1 MKYRSLFCL
10 YFLCSMLISP
20 ALSMEL
26 QKLEVEYH
34 QYPLALDVTVPR
46 FGWQLV
52 GNPHERGIYQTAYQL
67 EVKDEAGKVVWNSG
81 KVLTDV
87 SQHVTYQG
95 EALKPATRY
104 IWKVKIWNNKGEI
117 AEKDAWFETSLMTS
131 DDKEGWNGARWIGGS
146 DEDMVLYSHYLP
158 VFRLDCSFQMKK
170 QATSRKISFVYGA
183 NDERLMNANKNIY
196 HIASGKDESYIKVE
210 FDLSPLKDGRNAWI
224 HIYRAGYRPDDKSS
238 VPLKS
243 FMLPADVLNA
253 ENQYQS
259 HTFSL
264 YSNLGF
270 TTLKKGEVQIGEVN
284 LNPLGQGGDFVAF
297 PVVGDVGYAL
307 EHVTDFSGVRTDIRN
322 FRSPENKL
330 ASVTL
335 DATQLNGVKKCYVQN
350 PSRNAMPMLR
360 TEFETSYDKVRK
372 ARLYVTSRGIYEMY
386 LNGQRVGEDYFNP
399 GVTQYNK
406 THLYQVY
413 DVTKLM
419 VKGKNAVGA
428 ILAEGWWSGGATY
441 AGENWN
447 FFGDR
452 QSLLAQLV
460 VTYEDGQVQT
470 IVTSPDTWKYFNQ
483 GPVVYGSFFQ
493 GEVYDALR
501 EKAIAGWT
509 KAGYDDSAWKKAV
522 EVSLEGHI
530 SRLGG

>member
-386 LNGQRVGEDYFNP
+386 LNGQRVGEDYLTR
-399 GVTQYNK
+399 V
-406 THLYQVY
+406 
-413 DVTKLM
+413 
-419 VKGKNAVGA
+419 
-428 ILAEGWWSGGATY
+428 
-441 AGENWN
+441 
-447 FFGDR
+447 
-452 QSLLAQLV
+452 
-460 VTYEDGQVQT
+460 
-470 IVTSPDTWKYFNQ
+470 
-483 GPVVYGSFFQ
+483 
-493 GEVYDALR
+493 
-501 EKAIAGWT
+501 
-509 KAGYDDSAWKKAV
+509 
-522 EVSLEGHI
+522 
-530 SRLGG
+530 

>member
-1 MKYRSLFCL
+1 
-10 YFLCSMLISP
+10 
-20 ALSMEL
+20 
-26 QKLEVEYH
+26 
-34 QYPLALDVTVPR
+34 
-46 FGWQLV
+46 
-52 GNPHERGIYQTAYQL
+52 
-67 EVKDEAGKVVWNSG
+67 
-81 KVLTDV
+81 
-87 SQHVTYQG
+87 
-95 EALKPATRY
+95 
-104 IWKVKIWNNKGEI
+104 
-117 AEKDAWFETSLMTS
+117 
-131 DDKEGWNGARWIGGS
+131 
-146 DEDMVLYSHYLP
+146 
-158 VFRLDCSFQMKK
+158 
-170 QATSRKISFVYGA
+170 
-183 NDERLMNANKNIY
+183 
-196 HIASGKDESYIKVE
+196 
-210 FDLSPLKDGRNAWI
+210 
-224 HIYRAGYRPDDKSS
+224 
-238 VPLKS
+238 
-243 FMLPADVLNA
+243 
-253 ENQYQS
+253 
-259 HTFSL
+259 
-264 YSNLGF
+264 
-270 TTLKKGEVQIGEVN
+270 
-284 LNPLGQGGDFVAF
+284 
-297 PVVGDVGYAL
+297 
-307 EHVTDFSGVRTDIRN
+307 
-322 FRSPENKL
+322 
-330 ASVTL
+330 
-335 DATQLNGVKKCYVQN
+335 
-350 PSRNAMPMLR
+350 MPMLR

-509 KAGYDDSAWKKAV
+509 KAGYDDSAWTKAV
-522 EVSLEGHI
+522 EVSLGGHV
-530 SRLGG
+530 SRLGGGTMPKVDDYSDFHLVAQYGQTVKAIQKLTAQSVEEVRPGIFVYDMGQNMVGVPEIILKGMKAGQEINLRYAEVKYPDLPRYAGNEGMIMLENIRAAMAQDKYITKGGNETIAPRFTYHGYRFIEITGIDKALPLEDVKGVVLSSIEIGRAHV